1 MATLPHGCNIRHQKL
16 QLVLLCEQMQ
26 EEFTSSLHT
35 NSTYSTKLSLHYL
48 KKAMF
53 NVLNMQLHF
62 TDKMKII
69 YEIKHRVT
77 EQ

>member
-1 MATLPHGCNIRHQKL
+1 MAALSHGCNIRHQRL
-16 QLVLLCEQMQ
+16 QLVVLCEQMQ
-26 EEFTSSLHT
+26 EEFTSRSQS

-62 TDKMKII
+62 TD
-69 YEIKHRVT
+69 
-77 EQ
+77 